1 MRPASAED
9 VSELS
14 DLLFSAVYDD
24 REWGAAAGKLK
35 QIMNTSSA
43 AIGLLD
49 TTTYESTVLYGDCS
63 ESYARLVFAPEIGNP
78 IGPALGGMR
87 VGEVTSDRV
96 LMEAQELQRSTF
108 FNEWLR
114 PQGEKGFMTAKT
126 SGGQIAGMVG
136 TNRGMGQPDI
146 DEADIRQLRRLAP
159 MLTRATRLRVRV
171 GALRLGERA
180 STYDRMR
187 IGMVIADAQARLL
200 YVNETADAILSAPE
214 SGLDAR
220 RGVLEAGRLTLTLR
234 RLIAEAAAKSD
245 GRQGLGGYLAV
256 PAADGMR
263 RSLAVTVAPMPDA
276 GRYGLATVRA
286 ATVFIQPFEADL
298 PSDFQARMM
307 MLFGLTKREAEI
319 AAALASGLSMQDAAE
334 TYRVSIHTARS
345 HLAQLFAKTGTRQ
358 QSQLA
363 AQLARLASP
372 DTPPWRR

>member
-96 LMEAQELQRSTF
+96 
-108 FNEWLR
+108 
-114 PQGEKGFMTAKT
+114 
-126 SGGQIAGMVG
+126 
-136 TNRGMGQPDI
+136 
-146 DEADIRQLRRLAP
+146 
-159 MLTRATRLRVRV
+159 RATRLRVRV

-372 DTPPWRR
+372 DTPPWRQ